1 MEEPKG
7 DHMLKRRDFLRKCG
21 HAATLLPGAAASGA
35 LPEAPDPRL
44 YHEPARD
51 VPIEEP
57 VDVVVCGAGP
67 AGVSAAIAAGRMGAK
82 VRLIDVNGC
91 LGGIWTAGLLCWIL
105 DAQDKPGLMRELT
118 ERLDARGA
126 LFRATKLAYDP
137 EVMKLL
143 LEELCLDA
151 GVKIRLHTRVVAAVR
166 DDSNRLSLAVTES
179 KSGRQAFGG
188 SVFVD
193 ATGDGDLAALAGCGF
208 DMGRP
213 ETGEVQPLSMIVLLT
228 GVTREGIG
236 PFVCGLPE
244 SESHAKAKKRLFDEM
259 ARAGIEP
266 SYAHPSIFH
275 IRDDFYCMMANHEYG
290 VLATDA
296 DALTQATIRARAE
309 VHSLVN
315 HLKALG
321 GPWKDMQLV
330 ASPEHIGIREGRRI
344 HGRYTITAQDLIRG
358 ATHED
363 AVCKVRFPID
373 VHSTD
378 PRQNRAIMDES
389 VRAKPY
395 DIPFRA
401 LLARDIDGLL
411 LAGRCISGD
420 FIAHSSYRVTG
431 NAVPMGEAAGV
442 AAALASKQRRLPQTL
457 DWPTI
462 AESIA
467 ALPRS

>member
-1 MEEPKG
+1 
-7 DHMLKRRDFLRKCG
+7 MLKRREFLRKCG
-21 HAATLLPGAAASGA
+21 QTAAIIPSAAALGAAQ
-35 LPEAPDPRL
+35 PESRAFDPRI

-51 VPIEEP
+51 IPVEDP

-91 LGGIWTAGLLCWIL
+91 LGGIWTAGLLCWLL
-105 DAQDKPGLMRELT
+105 DYQNKEGLMREII
-118 ERLDARGA
+118 ERLEAREA
-126 LFRATKLAYDP
+126 LSRTSKVAYDP

-143 LEELCLDA
+143 LEELCVDG
-151 GVKIRLHTRVVAAVR
+151 GVHVHLRTRVVAAVR
-166 DDSNRLSLAVTES
+166 NDANRLSLAVTES
-179 KSGRQAFGG
+179 KSGRRAFGG
-188 SVFVD
+188 SIFVD
-193 ATGDGDLAALAGCGF
+193 ATGDGDLSALAGCGF
-208 DMGRP
+208 DMGR
-213 ETGEVQPLSMIVLLT
+213 EGTGETQPLSMIVLLT

-236 PFVCGLPE
+236 EFVCGLPE
-244 SESHAKAKKRLFDEM
+244 SESHSKAKKRLFDEM

-290 VLATDA
+290 VPATDA
-296 DALTQATIRARAE
+296 DAIARATLHARAE
-309 VHSLVN
+309 VHSLIN

-321 GPWKDMQLV
+321 GPWKNMQIV
-330 ASPEHIGIREGRRI
+330 ATPEHIGIREGRRI
-344 HGRYTITAQDLIRG
+344 HGRYTITAQDLIEG
-358 ATHED
+358 KTHED
-363 AVCKVRFPID
+363 AVCKVRFPVD

-378 PRQNRAIMDES
+378 ASKTKAIMDEK

-401 LLARDIDGLL
+401 LVAEDVDGLL
-411 LAGRCISGD
+411 MAGRCISGD

-442 AAALASKQRRLPQTL
+442 AAALASAGKRLPHEL
-457 DWPTI
+457 DWSAI
-462 AESIA
+462 AQGIA
-467 ALPRS
+467 SVPRD

>member
-1 MEEPKG
+1 
-7 DHMLKRRDFLRKCG
+7 MLKRRDFLRKCG

-126 LFRATKLAYDP
+126 LFRASKLAYDP

-193 ATGDGDLAALAGCGF
+193 ATGDGDLAAIGDRDCDGTSTIAVLRPEDGTVRVFDRWALDGRPAQAATWGRVDGAATIAAPADGCGA
-208 DMGRP
+208 P
-213 ETGEVQPLSMIVLLT
+213 
-228 GVTREGIG
+228 
-236 PFVCGLPE
+236 
-244 SESHAKAKKRLFDEM
+244 
-259 ARAGIEP
+259 
-266 SYAHPSIFH
+266 
-275 IRDDFYCMMANHEYG
+275 
-290 VLATDA
+290 
-296 DALTQATIRARAE
+296 
-309 VHSLVN
+309 
-315 HLKALG
+315 
-321 GPWKDMQLV
+321 
-330 ASPEHIGIREGRRI
+330 
-344 HGRYTITAQDLIRG
+344 
-358 ATHED
+358 
-363 AVCKVRFPID
+363 
-373 VHSTD
+373 
-378 PRQNRAIMDES
+378 
-389 VRAKPY
+389 
-395 DIPFRA
+395 
-401 LLARDIDGLL
+401 
-411 LAGRCISGD
+411 
-420 FIAHSSYRVTG
+420 RVTTTAG
-431 NAVPMGEAAGV
+431 AVQTVTPTGSSDATPAGE
-442 AAALASKQRRLPQTL
+442 RP
-457 DWPTI
+457 
-462 AESIA
+462 
-467 ALPRS
+467 